1 MIKPIFAPYI
11 SRICLFLIMACVYNG
26 SAGQDNSIKIAKVGS
41 SARSSTV
48 KTGAKKSTASTV
60 KKKTVTRKKYSSKPG
75 TVIYGQASYYANMFN
90 GRRTANGEIF
100 SQQKFTAACNVLP
113 LGTWIQVFNLKN
125 GKSVIVK
132 TTDRLHPRMN
142 RVVDLS
148 KIAAQR
154 LGYIGNGLTRVKVI
168 VLDQS
173 QYPQRKKIAQSL

>member
-1 MIKPIFAPYI
+1 MFKPLL
-11 SRICLFLIMACVYNG
+11 SR
-26 SAGQDNSIKIAKVGS
+26 SIKQVLFIFFVAALFANAEAQSSGKKVIEKKS
-41 SARSSTV
+41 TSITDTV
-48 KTGAKKSTASTV
+48 KKSATTSKAKKSG
-60 KKKTVTRKKYSSKPG
+60 KIKYSKKPG

-113 LGTWIQVFNLKN
+113 LGTWINVTNLRN
-125 GKSVIVK
+125 GKSVIVR

-154 LGYIGNGLTRVKVI
+154 IGYIGRGLTRVKI
-168 VLDQS
+168 VVMD
-173 QYPQRKKIAQSL
+173 PKEIRR